1 MEVQQPDRWGI
12 VVLIGVL
19 LALISLAV
27 SDLAPDAHVQ
37 LALHA
42 NEDDGRARL
51 PWGHVRPID
60 LPPTRRQDPRSA
72 SLACWMRHGN

>member
-27 SDLAPDAHVQ
+27 SDLAPGTRTSNSPCTPMRMTGVHVSPG
-37 LALHA
+37 ACSTH
-42 NEDDGRARL
+42 
-51 PWGHVRPID
+51 RPPCLRPGD
-60 LPPTRRQDPRSA
+60 RT
-72 SLACWMRHGN
+72 

>member
-27 SDLAPDAHVQ
+27 SDLAP
-37 LALHA
+37 
-42 NEDDGRARL
+42 GRAR
-51 PWGHVRPID
+51 
-60 LPPTRRQDPRSA
+60 PTRPARQ
-72 SLACWMRHGN
+72 